1 MVRERVLLAVA
12 AAGLMV
18 SVGCSKSEDLPAS
31 RQLFGSPPQITS
43 VVLTD
48 PAQQNSTV
56 TCDFTA
62 IVLASLCP
70 LGAPPDIQASAP
82 IQIHGNYTEA
92 VFQVKVSDPEG
103 IENVLFVGASYV
115 RPEGDEEGTKEST
128 LVLFDDGSA
137 NEFPQGQVDQAS
149 GVGHECVPVEGDVC
163 PSCSL
168 KIYEVTSNDPIA
180 ADGTFTR
187 AAAFFPPGSPAILFD
202 CLMAT
207 KKQAPIRSGESN
219 VTLSFRIDAVDR
231 DGNVDTWDTNPTV
244 LVQPYNENEFGCSG
258 DECGC
263 CILLNP
269 NGAYV
274 DACRGKPGLYSES
287 LGTGVCSL
295 F

>member
-1 MVRERVLLAVA
+1 MLFA
-12 AAGLMV
+12 
-18 SVGCSKSEDLPAS
+18 GCSKSEDLPAS

-48 PAQQNSTV
+48 PTQQYSTV
-56 TCDFTA
+56 SCDFTE
-62 IVLASLCP
+62 IVLAVLCP
-70 LGAPPDIQASAP
+70 LGAPPDIKATAP
-82 IQIHGNYTEA
+82 IQLFGKYTEA

-115 RPEGDEEGTKEST
+115 RPSSKDDEDDGLKNEST

-137 NEFPQGQVDQAS
+137 NEFPQGQVDQQS
-149 GVGHECVPVEGDVC
+149 GVGQECVPVEGDNC
-163 PSCSL
+163 LSCSL
-168 KIYEVTSNDPIA
+168 KIYEVTSNDSTA

-187 AAAFFPPGSPAILFD
+187 AAAFFPPGSPDILFD
-202 CLMAT
+202 CLMGQ
-207 KKQAPIRSGESN
+207 KKQVPIRSGEGD

-244 LVQPYNENEFGCSG
+244 HVQPYNEAEFGCTG

-269 NGAYV
+269 GGQYV
-274 DACRGKPGLYSES
+274 YNCSGKPGLYSES
-287 LGTGVCSL
+287 QGIGVCSL